1 MVSAE
6 VRAEAVATGPVET
19 IGGETINLV
28 KTPYG
33 GVTIRGP
40 TTTVNVDVP
49 NILATNGV
57 IHRIDAVIL

>member
-1 MVSAE
+1 MVTSE
-6 VRAEAVATGPVET
+6 VRAEAVTTGPVET

-28 KTPYG
+28 KTYG
-33 GVTIRGP
+33 GVQIKGP
-40 TTTVNVDVP
+40 NSAVNVDVP

>member
-1 MVSAE
+1 MVTAE
-6 VRAEAVATGPVET
+6 VRAEAVTTGPVET

-28 KTPYG
+28 KTSYD
-33 GVTIRGP
+33 GVQIKGP
-40 TTTVNVDVP
+40 NSAVNVDVP

>member
-1 MVSAE
+1 MTAE
-6 VRAEAVATGPVET
+6 VRAEDVATGPVET
-19 IGGETINLV
+19 IGGETINLI
-28 KTPYG
+28 KSG
-33 GVTIRGP
+33 GVQIKGP